1 MIAWLILI
9 LLIAAEVAGVIWWLR
24 KEYIPFFFNSWA
36 AIIYSAVLCLDFI
49 AAWLLSMLDTPGGTP
64 GLTLLM
70 VLGLFLLVV
79 VALMTLFM
87 RWIVRQDMLEPPE

>member
-1 MIAWLILI
+1 MFPWLILI
-9 LLIAAEVAGVIWWLR
+9 ILIAAEVAGVVWWLR

-36 AIIYSAVLCLDFI
+36 GMVYSAVLCLDFV
-49 AAWLLSMLDTPGGTP
+49 AAWLISTLDTPGGSP

-70 VLGLFLLVV
+70 VLGILLLTV

>member
-1 MIAWLILI
+1 MFAWLVLI
-9 LLIAAEVAGVIWWLR
+9 LLIAAEVAGVVWWLR
-24 KEYIPFFFNSWA
+24 KEYIPIFFNSWA
-36 AIIYSAVLCLDFI
+36 ALIYSAVLALDFV
-49 AAWLLSMLDTPGGTP
+49 AAWLISTLDTPGGTP

-70 VLGLFLLVV
+70 VLSLFLVVV